1 MDLFPLCCHCLQS
14 SEARALACSRTS
26 QGYTSGCL
34 AIWITQQGCWMC
46 KEHTVEGRGRQPKS
60 QTPPASNIC
69 GLLVLRAS
77 PRSLSSW
84 GSAYGASS
92 LAGRVIYLFLMDFPY
107 LLIFPDLGQKRGA
120 LTLLGDRWARR
131 ALLKPVVLQFSTGY
145 QLHLSVHH
153 CTLIPKE
160 KRETHWFGLSM
171 LRI

>member
-1 MDLFPLCCHCLQS
+1 MDLFLLCCHCLQS

-26 QGYTSGCL
+26 QGHTSGCL

-46 KEHTVEGRGRQPKS
+46 KDHKDNPNLRLPHIC
-60 QTPPASNIC
+60 ASNIC

-77 PRSLSSW
+77 PWSLSSW
-84 GSAYGASS
+84 GSAYGAGS